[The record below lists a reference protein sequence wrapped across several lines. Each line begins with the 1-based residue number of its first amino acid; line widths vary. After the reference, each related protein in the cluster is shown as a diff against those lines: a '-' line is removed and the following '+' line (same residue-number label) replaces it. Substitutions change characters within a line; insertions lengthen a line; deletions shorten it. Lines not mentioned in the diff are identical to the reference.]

1 VRCHRDCHGA
11 GGWRRQFHT
20 PGGGARR
27 CNKKFEPRP
36 QLSKADRAIPAYRRW
51 LTQFG
56 NADSVTYE
64 EAVKAYVG
72 DQLGFPVDA
81 KLDW

>member
-1 VRCHRDCHGA
+1 M
-11 GGWRRQFHT
+11 
-20 PGGGARR
+20 
-27 CNKKFEPRP
+27 
-36 QLSKADRAIPAYRRW
+36 LSKADRAIPAYRRW
-51 LTQFG
+51 LTQFA
-56 NADSVTYE
+56 NPDSISYE